1 MSMTSYTERDGKPH
15 AYLGDA
21 CYAVIQNGMIEL
33 RANDID
39 HPSDTVYLE
48 ESVLRNLIQFA
59 RDQKF
64 IE

>member
-1 MSMTSYTERDGKPH
+1 MSSLHDLACPLPRT
-15 AYLGDA
+15 YLGDGL
-21 CYAVIQNGMIEL
+21 YAVLRHGMIEL

-39 HPSDTVYLE
+39 HPSDKVYLE